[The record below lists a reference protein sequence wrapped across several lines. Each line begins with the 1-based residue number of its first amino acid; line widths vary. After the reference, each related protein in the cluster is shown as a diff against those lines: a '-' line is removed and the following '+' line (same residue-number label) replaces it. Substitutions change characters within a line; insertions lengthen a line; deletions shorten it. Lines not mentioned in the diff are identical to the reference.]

1 MYGEEEDILHSIVNG
16 YQFDGL
22 YPEDWLEMLWVD
34 SDLFQDIPIA
44 LRLDFIKHL
53 ATDPRFRKLILDQ
66 LNSFL

>member
-1 MYGEEEDILHSIVNG
+1 MYGEEEDILHAILNN

-34 SDLFQDIPIA
+34 SDLFQDIPIT
-44 LRLDFIKHL
+44 LRLDFIKL
-53 ATDPRFRKLILDQ
+53 MASDPRFKKLILDQ